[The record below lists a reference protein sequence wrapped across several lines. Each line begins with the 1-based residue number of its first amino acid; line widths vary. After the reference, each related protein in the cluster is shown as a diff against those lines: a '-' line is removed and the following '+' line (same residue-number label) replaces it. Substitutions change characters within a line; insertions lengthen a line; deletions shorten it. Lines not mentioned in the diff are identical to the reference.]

1 MNNSGSKN
9 TSTDVDK
16 ILDVDDATVDFSG
29 FKAIDGMNFS
39 MANEELRFL
48 IGPNGAGKT
57 TLLNL
62 ITGMVRPAD
71 GSVTFRESHDISNY
85 DEHELAQLGIGRK
98 MQAPTVFPTLTVR
111 ENLALPLGSDRSIR
125 SLFSSLSSEE
135 DAQLESVAEEIGL
148 EDQLDREASELSHG
162 QQQWLEIGL
171 LLVREA
177 DLVLLDEPIA
187 GMTGP
192 ERIRTGELI
201 DEMSDDRSVLV
212 VEHDMDFVRRFGRHV
227 TVMHRGQV
235 LAEGP
240 VDEVQSNEKVR
251 KVYLGAEDQAI

>member
-1 MNNSGSKN
+1 MSD
-9 TSTDVDK
+9 T
-16 ILDVDDATVDFSG
+16 ILEVENATVSFSG
-29 FKAIDGMNFS
+29 FKAIDGMDFS
-39 MANEELRFL
+39 METRELRFL

-62 ITGMVRPAD
+62 VSGIVEPVE
-71 GSVTFRESHDISNY
+71 GSVTFRGKHNVSNY

-98 MQAPTVFPTLTVR
+98 MQAPTVFPDLSIK
-111 ENLALPLGSDRSIR
+111 ENLALPLGSDGSIV
-125 SLFSSLSSEE
+125 SLFTALDPEE
-135 DAQLESVAEEIGL
+135 LDRLEEVAETIGL
-148 EDQLDREASELSHG
+148 EDEMDRKASELSHG

-171 LLVREA
+171 LLVREP

-192 ERIRTGELI
+192 ERLRTGDLI
-201 DEMSDDRSVLV
+201 DEISEEYSVLV
-212 VEHDMDFVRRFGRHV
+212 VEHDMDFVRRLGRHV

-240 VDEVQSNEKVR
+240 VDEVQSNERVR
-251 KVYLGAEDQAI
+251 KVYLGSDDDFQDEAV

>member
-1 MNNSGSKN
+1 M
-9 TSTDVDK
+9 TDN
-16 ILDVDDATVDFSG
+16 ILDIENATVDFSG
-29 FKAIDGMNFS
+29 FKAIDGMDFS
-39 MANEELRFL
+39 METEELRFL

-62 ITGMVRPAD
+62 ITGIVEPAS
-71 GSVTFRESHDISNY
+71 GSVTFREEHDITNY

-98 MQAPTVFPTLTVR
+98 MQAPTVFSSLTVR
-111 ENLALPLGSDRSIR
+111 ENLALPLGSDENISA
-125 SLFSSLSSEE
+125 LFSSLDGEE
-135 DAQLESVAEEIGL
+135 VDKLESVAEEIGL
-148 EDQLDREASELSHG
+148 EEQLDRPASELSHG
-162 QQQWLEIGL
+162 QQQWLEVGL

-201 DEMSDDRSVLV
+201 DEMSQNRSVLV
-212 VEHDMDFVRRFGRHV
+212 VEHDMDFVRQFGRHV

-240 VDEVQSNEKVR
+240 VDEVQSNERVR
-251 KVYLGAEDQAI
+251 KVYLGAEDEAV

>member
-1 MNNSGSKN
+1 MS
-9 TSTDVDK
+9 DP
-16 ILDVDDATVDFSG
+16 ILEISEATVSFSG
-29 FKAIDGMNFS
+29 FKAVEGMNLTMES
-39 MANEELRFL
+39 EELRFL

-62 ITGMVRPAD
+62 ITGLVEPAE
-71 GSVTFRESHDISNY
+71 GRVTFRSEHDVSDY
-85 DEHELAQLGIGRK
+85 AEYELAQLGIGRK
-98 MQAPTVFPTLTVR
+98 MQAPTVFPNLTVR
-111 ENLALPLGSDRSIR
+111 QNLALPLGSDDGIP
-125 SLFSSLSSEE
+125 SLFSPISAEQHDKIEE
-135 DAQLESVAEEIGL
+135 VAEESLGL
-148 EDQLDREASELSHG
+148 EDELERPASELSHG

-171 LLVREA
+171 LLVREP

-192 ERIRTGELI
+192 ERLRTGELI
-201 DEMSDDRSVLV
+201 DEMSNNRSVLV

-227 TVMHRGQV
+227 TVMHRGGC

-251 KVYLGAEDQAI
+251 RVYLGSDTGEED